1 MTRTEKDKQE
11 LDSELHTKLDDLTA
25 AIEETEKLARD
36 SAGDIAL
43 EYHRKLKELREERD
57 SIRLN
62 IDMVETDA
70 SID

>member
-11 LDSELHTKLDDLTA
+11 LDSELHAKLDELTA
-25 AIEETEKLARD
+25 VIEETEKLAKDADRD
-36 SAGDIAL
+36 TAL
-43 EYHRKLKELREERD
+43 EYHRKLKDLREERD

-62 IDMVETDA
+62 IDTVETGA